1 MGGFG
6 GHSDALLYAWNS
18 APIAGTNL
26 SRSLVAIGHK
36 FSFPIDL
43 LASKHLELTSSLES
57 VQSYAKTQAELVNA
71 SRDITKVLLKEHH
84 AYYRDLVNSRRH
96 DRHLF
101 KEGDVVFAHQTGR
114 SSKKHGWLIRLYSL
128 SLDHG
133 L

>member
-26 SRSLVAIGHK
+26 SRSLVAIGHR

-57 VQSYAKTQAELVNA
+57 VQSYAKTQAKLVNA
-71 SRDITKVLLKEHH
+71 SHDIAKVLLEEHR
-84 AYYRDLVNSRRH
+84 AYHCELANSRRP
-96 DRHLF
+96 DPRLF
-101 KEGDVVFAHQTGR
+101 KEEDVVFAHRTVH
-114 SSKKHGWLIRLYSL
+114 SSKSEAWTG
-128 SLDHG
+128 G
-133 L
+133 